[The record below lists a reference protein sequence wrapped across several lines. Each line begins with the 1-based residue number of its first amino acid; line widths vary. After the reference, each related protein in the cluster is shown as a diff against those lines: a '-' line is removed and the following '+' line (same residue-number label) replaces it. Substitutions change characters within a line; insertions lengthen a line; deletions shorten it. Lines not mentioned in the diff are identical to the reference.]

1 MMNEASNLKDLPAI
15 QNQMC
20 FGCSSNNPSGLQMKF
35 YGDKESVVSWITIP
49 EHLCGWSKMAHGG
62 VVTTILDEIMS
73 WSALYLLKKV
83 IVTRTITI
91 EFIKQVQINE
101 ALKAEGKVLEFKSEK
116 EAIMEGFIYNH
127 KGDLCTR
134 STGNF
139 ALLKPKIAIRLGV
152 VDEKALKDLEPVM
165 NM

>member
-1 MMNEASNLKDLPAI
+1 MNKESDLKKLPAI

-20 FGCSSNNPSGLQMKF
+20 FGCSSSNPAGLQMKF
-35 YGDKESVVSWITIP
+35 YGDKESVVSWVTVP
-49 EHLCGWSKMAHGG
+49 EHLCGWSKMVHGG

-91 EFIKQVQINE
+91 EFIKQVHIKE
-101 ALKAEGKVLEFKSEK
+101 ELKAEGRVLELRSEK
-116 EAIMEGFIYNH
+116 EAIMEGSIYNH

-152 VDEKALKDLEPVM
+152 VDETALKDLEPVM